1 MPKYAAPI
9 KEIEF
14 ILFDV
19 MDIAA
24 SPILGY
30 SDLDPAL
37 VAALVHEVGKISTDI
52 LLPLNATG
60 DTEGCRLENGIVRT
74 PDGFKD
80 ACKALREGGWSGIE
94 LPEIYGGQGMPYLT
108 GTLANEIFSSGNQSL
123 AMFQGLTHGAASAL
137 LAHGTEAQKSTYLPP
152 MVACEWTGTMNLT
165 EPHCGTD
172 LGLMRTKAV
181 PQTDGSYQ
189 ITGQKIFKSAGDHD

>member
-52 LLPLNATG
+52 LLPLNAAS
-60 DTEGCRLENGIVRT
+60 DTEGTGLKTGSCVCLMALMTRSKHYGRAAGAGLICLRSTAVR
-74 PDGFKD
+74 
-80 ACKALREGGWSGIE
+80 ACHI
-94 LPEIYGGQGMPYLT
+94 
-108 GTLANEIFSSGNQSL
+108 
-123 AMFQGLTHGAASAL
+123 
-137 LAHGTEAQKSTYLPP
+137 
-152 MVACEWTGTMNLT
+152 
-165 EPHCGTD
+165 
-172 LGLMRTKAV
+172 
-181 PQTDGSYQ
+181 
-189 ITGQKIFKSAGDHD
+189 